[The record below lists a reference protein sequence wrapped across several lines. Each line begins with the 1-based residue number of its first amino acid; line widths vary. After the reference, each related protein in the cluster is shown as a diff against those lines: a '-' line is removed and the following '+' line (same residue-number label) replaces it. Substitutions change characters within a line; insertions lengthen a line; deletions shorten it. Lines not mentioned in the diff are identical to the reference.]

1 LSIKHGRETRNNI
14 LVLSVTYA
22 CTAKTRDRSLKYVDI
37 LNFTSDVKLM
47 IEPKAE
53 ARSIT
58 FKVQDI
64 DIVNMEFRP
73 VGQYYVQNI
82 NLAMFKAK

>member
-1 LSIKHGRETRNNI
+1 
-14 LVLSVTYA
+14 
-22 CTAKTRDRSLKYVDI
+22 
-37 LNFTSDVKLM
+37 M